1 VFGDSIVSLTD
12 MPGGVHVTF
21 ERSAPR
27 TFDLVVGADGIY
39 STVRRLAFGPED
51 DYVTHLGHYH
61 ALADLGVSGDGVM
74 DNEPGRMAAI
84 GGPKAP
90 AFFVF
95 AAPKLDYDRFDVEQ
109 QKELLAEAY
118 RGVGWRVPELL
129 AEPGGG
135 RSLYPGA
142 SQPQWVRITNPNHFD
157 ILVTSL
163 SATAGSRAT
172 GCPAGNLTVVPLRTP
187 VRVRA
192 TSYTDTALTARL
204 SPTAPDGCKNLTFP
218 LTYSGTAT
226 KP

>member
-1 VFGDSIVSLTD
+1 MTTARRA
-12 MPGGVHVTF
+12 GG
-21 ERSAPR
+21 
-27 TFDLVVGADGIY
+27 
-39 STVRRLAFGPED
+39 RLLRAAVALAGVAAATSGTQP
-51 DYVTHLGHYH
+51 H
-61 ALADLGVSGDGVM
+61 ALDAAASTPHAFTITDA
-74 DNEPGRMAAI
+74 PGHRT
-84 GGPKAP
+84 G
-90 AFFVF
+90 
-95 AAPKLDYDRFDVEQ
+95 
-109 QKELLAEAY
+109 
-118 RGVGWRVPELL
+118 
-129 AEPGGG
+129 
-135 RSLYPGA
+135 LYPGA

-163 SATAGSRAT
+163 TATAGSRAT